1 MGKLNAVKKQLI
13 IVRKLTNLIKKL
25 LLILSIILLTA
36 CSSALTNKTITDSY
50 TKEKLEKVEMKDGM
64 ITIYYRSDNM
74 ERGDNPYNYLLR
86 DIVIDP
92 SFYDN
97 EEIQRGDVVY
107 HEQPKEYYELV
118 QYEALEEPLNRVIAL
133 PGESVEIKDGQFYI
147 DGKKLDTFY
156 GNGTNNIRSNDYES
170 EFQLE
175 KITVPDGHIFVSGDL
190 WWRGIDSKQYGPI
203 PIEFVKGK
211 VLGYP

>member
-1 MGKLNAVKKQLI
+1 M
-13 IVRKLTNLIKKL
+13 KKL

-36 CSSALTNKTITDSY
+36 CSSTLTNKSIIDSY

-64 ITIYYRSDNM
+64 LTIYYRSDNM

-92 SFYDN
+92 SYYKN
-97 EEIQRGDVVY
+97 EEVQRGDVVY

-118 QYEALEEPLNRVIAL
+118 QYEPLEEPLNRVIAL
-133 PGESVEIKDGQFYI
+133 PGESVEIKEGQFYI

-175 KITVPDGHIFVSGDL
+175 KITVPEGHIFVSGDL

-203 PIEFVKGK
+203 PLEFVKGK

>member
-1 MGKLNAVKKQLI
+1 M
-13 IVRKLTNLIKKL
+13 KKL